1 MAVRCPVCGERFA
14 TEADMAGHDHE
25 VPATA
30 EHAGAGFACPG
41 CGRLFDQ
48 EEDLIRHQAEEH
60 GGAPA

>member
-1 MAVRCPVCGERFA
+1 
-14 TEADMAGHDHE
+14 MAGHDHE

-48 EEDLIRHQAEEH
+48 EEDLVRHQAEEH